1 MNDGSVNV
9 AHSGRSQLVGSCATV
24 GIVGCIGRNT
34 ADRILAMPHF
44 SARDGTDLAHHV
56 FGEGIPVI
64 CLPGGPMRD
73 SVYLGELGGLSTH
86 RQLIV
91 VDLRGTGQSAI
102 PENAASY
109 RCDRLVDD
117 VEALREHLGLDRLDL
132 LAHSAGANLATLFA
146 ARHPERVGKLALI
159 TPSTRA
165 VGIAATGEARRATA
179 RLRKDEP
186 WFGAA
191 FAALEAI
198 VAGNGTDDSWK
209 VIEPFFYGRWD
220 SAARAHQAAQD
231 GHRNEEAA
239 AAFGAEGAFDPDT
252 THAALA
258 AFTAPVLLLAGEV
271 DLNTIPSVVAGFA
284 ELFPNAEFVV
294 QPEAGHFPWLDDA
307 DWFVAT

>member
-1 MNDGSVNV
+1 
-9 AHSGRSQLVGSCATV
+9 
-24 GIVGCIGRNT
+24 
-34 ADRILAMPHF
+34 MPHF
-44 SARDGTDLAHHV
+44 SARDGTDLAYHV

-132 LAHSAGANLATLFA
+132 LAHSAAANLAALYV
-146 ARHPERVGKLALI
+146 ARHPERVNKLALI

-165 VGIAATGEARRATA
+165 VGIAATGETRREIVQ
-179 RLRKDEP
+179 LRKDEP
-186 WFGAA
+186 WFAGA

-198 VAGNGTDDSWK
+198 VVGNATDDSWK
-209 VIEPFFYGRWD
+209 AIEPFFYGRWD
-220 SAARAHQAAQD
+220 AAAQA
-231 GHRNEEAA
+231 H
-239 AAFGAEGAFDPDT
+239 
-252 THAALA
+252 
-258 AFTAPVLLLAGEV
+258 
-271 DLNTIPSVVAGFA
+271 
-284 ELFPNAEFVV
+284 
-294 QPEAGHFPWLDDA
+294 
-307 DWFVAT
+307 